1 MTWRAQLN
9 DKGII
14 YRYKDLETG
23 EVISVKEYQS
33 RIQHENGN
41 SPAMYNNSSNSSS
54 HGYATAPIS
63 NSSNYASNYSTP
75 ATSPS
80 QPVSSQTPSQ
90 PGMPTSPAGANPQQ
104 PSINTVMLTPN
115 TSLANPNNLTPDTNP
130 LIQPGAIILNASN
143 QIPTTAPGSRY
154 FSQPAGVIPRE
165 AHPPTEGMLVQPKN
179 LRLEG
184 NPNHMLDG
192 SGVHKAHGFLDATS
206 IAILLPTLVLLALIL
221 AAAHKKRLFP
231 WQTVRT
237 FNPPS
242 GLMMPKEYEKTYLC
256 PPNLRRH
263 GRMGKRNPEATW
275 TDADGAVIPFGF
287 LARTNCP
294 VTIPLGRLP
303 NKNMFIVAPSGS
315 GKTTLMRAIIKA
327 LLAKP
332 SVIIALEAKANDPN
346 LDENKEGF
354 KYTILPEAVQAGFNA
369 LYFNPLD
376 EETVHWNPLDIDP
389 VVFATSIV
397 QDVNSMEPEA
407 QHWAERDLGYIR
419 CLAQVLRWGAL
430 QCSGEDENGS
440 PTDFQPLPCNPRG
453 LMKLVYNRRNII
465 ESLKKLKVNQEIDQ
479 AELSEVTQVLAGL
492 IRTEAE
498 WDKNIQGLRGRLRMF
513 RNANVLR
520 ATDKSDIDLK
530 AIMHKPTVLI
540 FGAPASIGPDAE
552 SLSACFVYQLQQA
565 LHTRYGTKSV
575 LPLYAF
581 FDEYQ
586 TLNLDTAG
594 RLSAI
599 VRGANGGLAVILQNI
614 SQIAGG
620 SLSSGAGMAELK
632 TIFSNSAIRICM
644 HNADDTTA
652 KFFSDEIGKHSVV
665 IPGLVDRYEASGFNI
680 FPNSWNRVHSQQV
693 VPRVDQDSIKRM
705 EKHHA
710 LVYLSPASDPEFGEI
725 KPFMVNLG
733 GIEEIARVH
742 FMHNVIAKAQNSQI
756 KQDQAS
762 PEDKVVNQVQA
773 EMINLAKEGMANSL
787 NQANNNV
794 NGAVCDACGKNPG
807 KGKFCIE
814 CGAKTPNAINLQAI
828 NAEAEKLV
836 QAKIINQNNADIAL
850 PMDNSVKKPVT
861 SLDPDLSKLG
871 LPGQHSASALANSMA
886 AKIARKV
893 IN

>member
-23 EVISVKEYQS
+23 EVISVKEYQARMMREGGYS
-33 RIQHENGN
+33 S
-41 SPAMYNNSSNSSS
+41 SPSMYSNSNGYASS
-54 HGYATAPIS
+54 HGNYNQGVS
-63 NSSNYASNYSTP
+63 LGGQNYANNYSANPTP
-75 ATSPS
+75 
-80 QPVSSQTPSQ
+80 TPSQ
-90 PGMPTSPAGANPQQ
+90 TNYSVTNSATSQPTVASPVSGVNA
-104 PSINTVMLTPN
+104 VMLTPN
-115 TSLANPNNLTPDTNP
+115 TSLTDPANLTPDTNP
-130 LIQPGAIILNASN
+130 LIQPGAIILNANN
-143 QIPTTAPGSRY
+143 QPVTPPPGGRY
-154 FSQPAGVIPRE
+154 FNQPAGVIPRE
-165 AHPPTEGMLVQPKN
+165 AHPPTEGMIVQPKN

-184 NPNHMLDG
+184 NPQHITDY
-192 SGVHKAHGFLDATS
+192 SGMRKAHGFLDATS

-275 TDADGAVIPFGF
+275 TEADGAVIPFGF

-354 KYTILPEAVQAGFNA
+354 KYTILPEAIQAGFNA

-376 EETVHWNPLDIDP
+376 DETIHWNPLETDP

-419 CLAQVLRWGAL
+419 CLAQILKWGAL
-430 QCSGEDENGS
+430 QCSGEDENGA
-440 PTDFQPLPCNPRG
+440 PTDFQPLSCNPRG

-465 ESLKKLKVNQEIDQ
+465 ESLKKLKNNPSLDQ

-520 ATDKSDIDLK
+520 ATDKSDLDLK
-530 AIMHKPTVLI
+530 AIMHQPTVLI

-620 SLSSGAGMAELK
+620 SLGASAGMAELK
-632 TIFSNSAIRICM
+632 TIFSNSAVRICM

-665 IPGLVDRYEASGFNI
+665 IPGLVDRYEASGFNV

-742 FMHNVIAKAQNSQI
+742 FMHNVIAKAQQKSGSDKELSQ
-756 KQDQAS
+756 ATA
-762 PEDKVVNQVQA
+762 DKVSQA
-773 EMINLAKEGMANSL
+773 ENAIADMVKESVANTL
-787 NQANNNV
+787 NQANV
-794 NGAVCDACGKNPG
+794 NANSANCSQCGKNPG

-814 CGAKTPNAINLQAI
+814 CGAKTQNHINLQAI
-828 NAEAEKLV
+828 NAQAQMLV
-836 QAKIINQNNADIAL
+836 QAKIVNNNEMAPELDTGR
-850 PMDNSVKKPVT
+850 KPVT
-861 SLDPDLSKLG
+861 NLEPDLSKLG
-871 LPGQHSASALANSMA
+871 LPGSHSASNLAQAMA
-886 AKIARKV
+886 AKITRKATS
-893 IN
+893 I